1 LGRSHERQ
9 VPWVNDI
16 RVNPRPNQNI
26 AELQDITVE
35 RLAARW
41 RYELFTTKK
50 QQRAADRYY
59 GLWKHARGY
68 RTWMAAAPS
77 GQEAQMLLYNPAGL
91 TDFSRKSRRDNDT
104 VAACG
109 MLLEYMEQ
117 RDRKWL
123 WREARVS
130 MGRYANHVDNMVLHG
145 AQPMWRNQDSWV
157 DALRIGLSHLAAFF
171 EAKRKLDY
179 ELQKLGETI
188 EHVGNVDCGAGAEVV
203 PGRLGANERQTEKA
217 A

>member
-1 LGRSHERQ
+1 MR
-9 VPWVNDI
+9 WVKDI

-35 RLAARW
+35 RLARRW
-41 RYELFTTKK
+41 RYELFTTQK
-50 QQRAADRYY
+50 QQRAAGIHY
-59 GLWKHARGY
+59 GLWTHARGQ
-68 RTWMAAAPS
+68 RTWKAAAPS
-77 GQEAQMLLYNPAGL
+77 GQLAQRLPYNPVGL
-91 TDFSRKSRRDNDT
+91 TDFSRKSRRDEDT

-109 MLLEYMEQ
+109 MLLGYMEQ

-123 WREARVS
+123 WREARAS
-130 MGRYANHVDNMVLHG
+130 MGHYANHVDNMVLYG
-145 AQPMWRNQDSWV
+145 AEPMWRNQDSWV
-157 DALRIGLSHLAAFF
+157 DALRRGLSHLVAFF

-188 EHVGNVDCGAGAEVV
+188 EHVGNVDCGPGAEVV
-203 PGRLGANERQTEKA
+203 PRRLGANERQTEKA